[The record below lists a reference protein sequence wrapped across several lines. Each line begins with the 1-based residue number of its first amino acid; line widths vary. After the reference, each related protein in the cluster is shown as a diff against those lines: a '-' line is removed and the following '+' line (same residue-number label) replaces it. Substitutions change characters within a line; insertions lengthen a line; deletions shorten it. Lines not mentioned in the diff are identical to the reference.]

1 MATQTTRTDMGIGIA
16 MLFSMLTLV
25 GAAVMLAGPNQFTQ
39 AWGFA
44 GAMVAASLA
53 VAAVHVYSH

>member
-1 MATQTTRTDMGIGIA
+1 MATQTSQTDMGIGVA
-16 MLFSMLTLV
+16 MVFAMLTLV
-25 GAAVMLAGPNQFTQ
+25 GAAVMLAGPGQLTK

-53 VAAVHVYSH
+53 IVAVHVYAD

>member
-1 MATQTTRTDMGIGIA
+1 MATQTTQTDMGIGVA
-16 MLFSMLTLV
+16 MLFSVLALV
-25 GAAVMLAGPNQFTQ
+25 GAAVMLVGPDQLTQ

-53 VAAVHVYSH
+53 VVAVHVYAN